1 MKKNILI
8 IFLALLSSNTFA
20 QYVIENPDYGMN
32 HIPGNITKIELT
44 ADATILHFHIKY
56 PTGQWILVPKGSY
69 IQDVNGDEKL
79 YVTKTTGISLEA
91 RYTMTESGEVSY
103 QLYFPKL
110 SASVKKVNFGEAN
123 EGGSWFVYDIDI
135 KKDTKTAILPKGIP
149 EPVSKWMNN
158 ELKKVTKKP
167 IANFNSPQ
175 FFNKTTARLIGYI
188 KGYDLRLG
196 FKTGIIYT
204 RNDITREDYPVVIEI
219 HPDGRFEGDVP
230 LTNAT
235 DTYLVINKERIKF
248 YIEPEQTVAMIL
260 DWNQFLNA
268 DRIGN
273 LSNNFK
279 SITFKGPLA
288 KINEDLLEYNSTPFN
303 YNSFSEK
310 MKTISPQAFKEEEAI
325 DYKKN
330 TDNLATYLK
339 NNSIS
344 DKAKVLL
351 KNKINL
357 EHANHLFNF
366 VSDRDYYSKQDTL
379 NPILKIPVE
388 NNYFDF
394 LQDLD
399 LNDQSL
405 LVINDFSTFVNRL
418 EYSKPMFIYPKTK
431 SNASSIKPDIEPEK
445 AFNKYLED
453 EKIVVT
459 ENDKALI
466 ESQKNKTFSSDEAY
480 REFEKQFSEPYKNA
494 IKAYS
499 KKYMQSFFNIKPE
512 KISMETWQLRD
523 SIVKNVFHL
532 EKNLVY
538 EIIKIRS
545 IDFDIKSCDSEN
557 AHNYWSELQKDI
569 TNPFLKEEGERIVN
583 KQFPVNS
590 FENKSSND
598 NLNHKVNINATAFS
612 NKLPEGKATEIFKN
626 IINSHKGK
634 ILFIDFWATTCGPCV
649 AAIKQMKDTR
659 KEYKDN
665 TNFKFVFITDESQS
679 PIESYNKFV
688 KEQELENIYRLS
700 SDDYNRLRQL
710 FKFNGIPRYVV
721 IDKKGEMINDD
732 FPMHN
737 FNYLLDGIL
746 EKYN

>member
-1 MKKNILI
+1 MKKILLVS
-8 IFLALLSSNTFA
+8 FLMLLNSNTFA

-44 ADATILHFHIKY
+44 ADATILHFHIKS
-56 PTGQWILVPKGSY
+56 PTGRWILVPKGSY
-69 IQDVNGDEKL
+69 IQDVNIDEKL
-79 YVTKTTGISLEA
+79 YVTKTTGIPLEV
-91 RYTMTESGEVSY
+91 RYKMTESGEVSY

-149 EPVSKWMNN
+149 EPVSKWMDN

-235 DTYLVINKERIKF
+235 DTYLVINKQSIKF

-288 KINEDLLEYNSTPFN
+288 KINEDLLGFKPT
-303 YNSFSEK
+303 SFDYYSLSEK

-357 EHANHLFNF
+357 EHANHLFDF
-366 VSDRDYYSKQDTL
+366 VRDRDYYSKQDTL

-394 LQDLD
+394 LQGLD

-405 LVINDFSTFVNRL
+405 LAIDNFSTFVNRL
-418 EYSKPMFIYPKTK
+418 EFSKPILIYPKSK
-431 SNASSIKPDIEPEK
+431 SIVSNFKPEK
-445 AFNKYLED
+445 TFDQYLED

-459 ENDKALI
+459 ENDKALL
-466 ESQKNKTFSSDEAY
+466 ETLKNKTFSSYEAY
-480 REFEKQFSEPYKNA
+480 QEFQKQFSEPYQNG
-494 IKAYS
+494 IKEYR
-499 KKYMQSFFNIKPE
+499 KKYVEPFNTPKPE
-512 KISMETWQLRD
+512 KITMEKWQLRD

-532 EKNLVY
+532 DKNLVY
-538 EIIKIRS
+538 EVMKVRAL
-545 IDFDIKSCDSEN
+545 DFDIQSSNSEN
-557 AHNYWSELQKDI
+557 AHSYWSELQKDI
-569 TNPFLKEEGERIVN
+569 THPFLKKEGERIVN
-583 KQFPVNS
+583 KQFPIS
-590 FENKSSND
+590 SIENKSLTDNSN
-598 NLNHKVNINATAFS
+598 NKVNINATTYS
-612 NKLPEGKATEIFKN
+612 NKLPEGKATDIFKN

-649 AAIKQMKDTR
+649 FTIKQMKDTR
-659 KEYKDN
+659 KQYKKDP
-665 TNFKFVFITDESQS
+665 NFEFVFITDESQS
-679 PIESYNKFV
+679 PIASYDKFV
-688 KEQELENIYRLS
+688 KEQELENIYRLPT
-700 SDDYNRLRQL
+700 DDYNRLRQL
-710 FKFNGIPRYVV
+710 FKFNGIPRYIVV
-721 IDKKGEMINDD
+721 DKKGEVINDD
-732 FPMHN
+732 FAMHN
-737 FNYLLDGIL
+737 FNHLLDGIL

>member
-1 MKKNILI
+1 MKINIII
-8 IFLALLSSNTFA
+8 IFLVLISSNTFA
-20 QYVIENPDYGMN
+20 QRIIENPDYGMN

-56 PTGQWILVPKGSY
+56 PTGQWILVPKESY
-69 IQDVNGDEKL
+69 IQDVNGGEKL
-79 YVTKTTGISLEA
+79 YVTKTTGIPLEE
-91 RYTMTESGEVSY
+91 RYTMTETGEVSY

-123 EGGSWFVYDIDI
+123 EGGSWFVFDIDI
-135 KKDTKTAILPKGIP
+135 EKETKTAILPKEIP
-149 EPVSKWMNN
+149 EPVSKWIDN

-175 FFNKTTARLIGYI
+175 FFNKTTGRLIGYI

-196 FKTGIIYT
+196 FKTGIIYAK
-204 RNDITREDYPVVIEI
+204 NDITREDYPVVIEV
-219 HPDGRFEGDVP
+219 HPDGRFEGDIP

-235 DTYLVINKERIKF
+235 DTYLVFNKESIKF

-268 DRIGN
+268 DRMGS
-273 LSNNFK
+273 LRNNFK

-288 KINEDLLEYNSTPFN
+288 KINEDLLGYNSNPMD
-303 YNSFSEK
+303 YNSFSKK

-325 DYKKN
+325 EHKKN
-330 TDNLATYLK
+330 ADNLATYLK

-344 DKAKVLL
+344 DKAAVLL

-357 EHANHLFNF
+357 EHANHLFDF

-394 LQDLD
+394 VQELD

-405 LVINDFSTFVNRL
+405 LAMDNFSVFVNRL
-418 EYSKPMFIYPKTK
+418 EFSKPILIYPKSKQSYFT
-431 SNASSIKPDIEPEK
+431 PEK
-445 AFNKYLED
+445 TFD
-453 EKIVVT
+453 EFLKDKKILVT

-466 ESQKNKTFSSDEAY
+466 ETKKNKVFNSIVALQ
-480 REFEKQFSEPYKNA
+480 EFDKQFSEPYKNGW
-494 IKAYS
+494 KEYL
-499 KKYMQSFFNIKPE
+499 KNYVEPYNKPQSE
-512 KISMETWQLRD
+512 KISMKKWQLRD

-545 IDFDIKSCDSEN
+545 LDYDIQRSNSEN
-557 AHNYWSELQKDI
+557 AHSYWSELQKDI
-569 TNPFLKEEGERIVN
+569 TNPFLKQEGARIVE
-583 KQFPVNS
+583 KQFPTNS
-590 FENKSSND
+590 FETKSLD
-598 NLNHKVNINATAFS
+598 GKLNNKVNIKGTAFS
-612 NKLPEGKATEIFKN
+612 NKLPEGKANDIFKN
-626 IINSHKGK
+626 IINKHKGK

-649 AAIKQMKDTR
+649 YTIKQMKETR
-659 KEYKDN
+659 KEYKEN
-665 TNFKFVFITDESQS
+665 ANFEFVFVTDENQS
-679 PIESYNKFV
+679 PIESYDKFV

-710 FKFNGIPRYVV
+710 FKFNGIPRYIVV
-721 IDKKGEMINDD
+721 DKKGEVVNDD
-732 FPMHN
+732 FEMHN
-737 FNYLLDGIL
+737 FNHLLDGIL
-746 EKYN
+746 EKYR